1 MATHKVDFLEIKTH
15 EERPEFV
22 NPSESAFAGKAVLV
36 NSGIEQAFTAPFG
49 GLTIALIF
57 VDIGNELM
65 IEAHFAG
72 LTGIETTVSIE
83 VCPSNRHPQAFN
95 GFEGVLQMGL
105 EVIRLVVIASD
116 NL

>member
-49 GLTIALIF
+49 GLTIALVF
-57 VDIGNELM
+57 VDVGNKLM

-72 LTGIETTVSIE
+72 LAGIKAAIGVE
-83 VCPSNRHPQAFN
+83 VGSLNRHPQAFD
-95 GFEGVLQMGL
+95 GFEGILQMGL
-105 EVIRLVVIASD
+105 EFI
-116 NL
+116 